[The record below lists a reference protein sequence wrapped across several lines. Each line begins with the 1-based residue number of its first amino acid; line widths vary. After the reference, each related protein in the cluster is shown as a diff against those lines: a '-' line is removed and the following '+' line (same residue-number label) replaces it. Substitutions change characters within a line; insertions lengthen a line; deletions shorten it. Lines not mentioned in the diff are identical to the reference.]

1 MVEKEKS
8 YLEEEEKFFEHY
20 CIKVDPQQIA
30 LRIDKFL
37 IDRLPHVTRNKI
49 QLAIKNKLIQ
59 VNQKPT
65 KPCYKVKPN
74 DEIKIVL
81 PKALQAIEVVPENI
95 PLAIVYEDESLL
107 VVDKPAGMVVHPAY
121 QNWTGT
127 LLNALA
133 YHFQPL
139 PTLENNENRPGL
151 VHRIDKGTSGLL
163 VVAKTEESITALAK
177 QFYDHSIKRVYYA
190 LVWGTPAKEAG
201 TIDVNIGR
209 SPKDRRV
216 MVAFPAGKTGKK
228 AITHYKVIKKFQ
240 YVSLVQ
246 CKLETGRTHQ
256 IRAHMQYIG
265 HPLFNDAR
273 YGGDQIL
280 RGPRFSKYKAFIGNC
295 FKYMP
300 RQALHAQSLGFVHPA
315 TQQPVYFESELP
327 HDFKTVLEKWG
338 RYAHTH

>member
-1 MVEKEKS
+1 MKKEKN
-8 YLEEEEKFFEHY
+8 YPEEAERFFEHH
-20 CIKVDPQQIA
+20 CIKVNPQQTA

-49 QLAIKNKLIQ
+49 QLAIKNELIY
-59 VNQKPT
+59 VNQKPI
-65 KPCYKVKPN
+65 KASYKVRPR
-74 DEIKIVL
+74 DEIQVIL
-81 PKALQAIEVVPENI
+81 SKAFSPTEVVSENI

-133 YHFQPL
+133 YHMQL
-139 PTLENNENRPGL
+139 HPTMENNENRPGL

-163 VVAKTEESITALAK
+163 VIAKTEESTIALAK
-177 QFYDHSIKRVYYA
+177 QFYEHSIERIYYA

-216 MVAFPAGKTGKK
+216 MVAFPEGDIGKH
-228 AITHYKVIKKFQ
+228 AITHYKVIKRFQ

-246 CKLETGRTHQ
+246 CQLETGRTHQ
-256 IRAHMQYIG
+256 IRAHMHYIG

-280 RGPRFSKYKAFIGNC
+280 QGPRFSKYKAFIENC
-295 FKYMP
+295 FKHMP
-300 RQALHAQSLGFVHPA
+300 HQALHAQSLGFSHPV
-315 TQQPVYFESELP
+315 TQQLMYFESDLP
-327 HDFKTVLEKWG
+327 LNFKTVLEKWE
-338 RYAHTH
+338 RYG